1 MGLREALLYRR
12 AGAVVAIMTCS
23 LALAGQAHVA
33 GSTKQSGI
41 SEPRQIL
48 VLDSFQFGL
57 PIPDGVNKG
66 LLTALQAGGVAL
78 KDIFFEHLDFSREYG
93 PGYRADLAVQLRH
106 RFVGKHIGVVIT
118 EGLPAIDFLTV
129 ECRDLFPGAAV
140 LSTLSPTIGDLA
152 VGPRK
157 VMNIRWRVRT
167 ADTLRAA
174 LALFPATRRV
184 FVVTGAH
191 DDILPFLD
199 DARKSFAP
207 WKDRLDF
214 EFANESTYEEM
225 LERISHLPPAS
236 IVIYSSYFS
245 DTTGRAF
252 APIEVVDIV
261 ARTADAPVFALL
273 GDFLGHGIV
282 GGVLLKTETIGEQ
295 AGRLAID
302 YLAGRL
308 ELAAPVTD
316 FDTPTQAMVD
326 WVELARWKGNLA
338 MLPAGSVVVN
348 RPLTLWGQYK
358 VAVVAAAIAFLSL
371 AAFVGALSAMN
382 RRLSRL
388 RAAASESEARFRVM
402 IERAP
407 ESIIVYDADERRIV
421 DANLGAEKL
430 FGCSRERLLEGG
442 LDRFYLP
449 GQPDGLE
456 VAASMKTHDSRAL
469 AGEEVI
475 FERAVRSED
484 GKGMTCEIRLVR
496 LPSRDRRLVRASIID
511 ITERV
516 RAEEVLANSERK
528 YRILAENLP
537 QMIFVKDRDSVYLS
551 CNGRYATALGIRPDD
566 IVGKDDVAFY
576 PRELADKYREDDRS
590 VMKSGI
596 AVDFIEK
603 WPGPG
608 GETWV
613 NTVKSP
619 IWDEKGEVIGVIGIF
634 WDVSERLRLEREQE
648 RSLKEKEI
656 LLREVNHRV
665 KNNLQLISA
674 MIRLESDGSPN
685 AVIEKFVK
693 DTVSRISSIAIIHEM
708 LYIKD
713 DMAEIAVAQYLR
725 EIWRNLAEMY
735 SVPGCIVRV
744 EVDAADLRLDLNRMV
759 PLGLITN
766 EMLTNSLKYAFSGR
780 TSGRISIAM
789 TLDRPSGQYVYVF
802 MDDGIGLPPS
812 FDAIAFKNLGMTFI
826 HSLALQ
832 LGGTISMKS
841 GNGLEYELRFP
852 VAG

>member
-1 MGLREALLYRR
+1 
-12 AGAVVAIMTCS
+12 VVAILTCS
-23 LALAGQAHVA
+23 LVSALAGQGQVA
-33 GSTKQSGI
+33 GSFGQPDN
-41 SEPRQIL
+41 SEPRQVL

-78 KDIFFEHLDFSREYG
+78 KDLFFEHLDFSREYG
-93 PGYRADLAVQLRH
+93 SGYRADLAIQLRH
-106 RFVGKHIGVVIT
+106 RFAGKRVDIVIT

-129 ECRDLFPGAAV
+129 ECKDLFPGAAV
-140 LSTLSPTIGDLA
+140 LSTLSPTIGSLA
-152 VGPRK
+152 DGPRK
-157 VMNIRWRVRT
+157 VMNIRWRVQT

-184 FVVTGAH
+184 FVVTGAR

-199 DARKSFAP
+199 DARRSLAA
-207 WKDRLDF
+207 WKDRLDI
-214 EFANESTYEEM
+214 EFANELTYEEM
-225 LERISHLPPAS
+225 LERISGLPPAS

-245 DTTGRAF
+245 DRTGRAF

-261 ARTADAPVFALL
+261 AKTSDAPVFALL

-282 GGVLLKTETIGEQ
+282 GGILLRTETIGEQ

-316 FDTPTQAMVD
+316 FDTPTQAVID
-326 WVELARWKGNLA
+326 WDVLVRWKGNPA

-358 VAVVAAAIAFLSL
+358 AYVVAAAIAFLSL
-371 AAFVGALSAMN
+371 AAFAAALSAMN

-388 RAAASESEARFRVM
+388 RASASESEARFRVM

-430 FGCSRERLLEGG
+430 FGCSRERLLEEGP
-442 LDRFYLP
+442 DRFYP
-449 GQPDGLE
+449 PEQPDGLD

-475 FERAVRSED
+475 FERAIRGD
-484 GKGMTCEIRLVR
+484 GGKDMTCEIRLVR

-516 RAEEVLANSERK
+516 RAGEVLANSERK

-537 QMIFVKDRDSVYLS
+537 QMIFVKDRESVYLS
-551 CNGRYATALGIRPDD
+551 CNGRYATALGIGSDD
-566 IVGKDDVAFY
+566 IAGKDDFAFY

-590 VMKSGI
+590 VMRSGA

-603 WPGPG
+603 WPRPG
-608 GETWV
+608 GETWI

-634 WDVSERLRLEREQE
+634 WDVSERIRLEKEQA
-648 RSLKEKEI
+648 RSLREKEI
-656 LLREVNHRV
+656 LLREINHRV

-685 AVIEKFVK
+685 AAIEKFVK
-693 DTVSRISSIAIIHEM
+693 DTVSRISSISIIHEM
-708 LYIKD
+708 LYIKA
-713 DMAEIAVAQYLR
+713 DMAEIAVAEYIR

-735 SVPGCIVRV
+735 SVPGCTVGMQ
-744 EVDAADLRLDLNRMV
+744 VDAADLRLDLNRMV
-759 PLGLITN
+759 PLGLLTN
-766 EMLTNSLKYAFSGR
+766 EMLTNSLKYAFAGRASGM
-780 TSGRISIAM
+780 ISIAM
-789 TLDRPSGQYVYVF
+789 TLDQASGQYVYVF
-802 MDDGIGLPPS
+802 MDDGIGLPAS
-812 FDAIAFKNLGMTFI
+812 FDAIASKKLGMTFI

-832 LGGTISMKS
+832 LGGTLWMKS
-841 GNGLEYELRFP
+841 ERGLEYELRFP
-852 VAG
+852 AAG